1 MESMM
6 SPQRTFL
13 QEGGEA
19 TGSTGVMETEG
30 GGCSIDGLE
39 RSLGLAKSFLESRHL
54 HKEV

>member
-19 TGSTGVMETEG
+19 TGSSGVMETEG